1 MTKSKNLPPVWSQL
15 LWPVSLM
22 YQFPVVSR
30 QLGKLLCCWWLL
42 CRLYDPIGSK
52 QVKLVNAIKIHK
64 NKTVVMVLSA
74 DMLHLHRCYNNE
86 CITVAHHCPWGKQ
99 HGLPPVLLIKASAHF
114 ALKATAETSTN
125 GCSIRLLDVSDYWWI
140 AGKKKS
146 LSSSVPATKCSAI
159 RQRGQIEQPNYKPPV
174 KPVEPDERRARGLGV
189 VSHLGCL
196 TLSLEPYGG
205 CFKFGKMFLYVM
217 PAQSMVENYKAT

>member
-1 MTKSKNLPPVWSQL
+1 MFHSVALKEHFVLNHMLSGVRWWMTKSKNLPPVWSQL

-30 QLGKLLCCWWLL
+30 QLGKLLCCWLL
-42 CRLYDPIGSK
+42 CCLYDPIGSK

-64 NKTVVMVLSA
+64 NKTVVMVLLA

-99 HGLPPVLLIKASAHF
+99 RCLLPVLSIKAS

-125 GCSIRLLDVSDYWWI
+125 SPSGYLM
-140 AGKKKS
+140 
-146 LSSSVPATKCSAI
+146 SVTI
-159 RQRGQIEQPNYKPPV
+159 GE
-174 KPVEPDERRARGLGV
+174 
-189 VSHLGCL
+189 
-196 TLSLEPYGG
+196 
-205 CFKFGKMFLYVM
+205 
-217 PAQSMVENYKAT
+217 